1 MLQALH
7 IWEPIVFHRQL
18 SRLVIGL
25 FIIGVGLVALLDNTR
40 IFDASALR
48 PYWPMVL
55 VVLGVVRLFSW
66 RSFFGSA
73 ALIFIGLLLTA
84 QNLGY
89 MHLHWRDWWPVLLI
103 IGGASIL
110 LRSGRW
116 GEQRW
121 QHRQQR
127 RQARWARRHGMVLP
141 VGSGTTPQVD
151 NSDRVDLSTTLGSL
165 VLSNASQNFQGGELS
180 AVMGSIELDL
190 RDAAIA
196 GDAALLVKVVMGGIE
211 LKVPRTWAVSV
222 RADHVLAGVDDRTV
236 PPASPVARLQ
246 IGGEVVMGSVTIR
259 N

>member
-1 MLQALH
+1 M
-7 IWEPIVFHRQL
+7 FHRQL

-25 FIIGVGLVALLDNTR
+25 FIIGVGLLALLDNAR
-40 IFDASALR
+40 LFDADLLR

-73 ALIFIGLLLTA
+73 ALIFVGLLLTA

-89 MHLHWRDWWPVLLI
+89 LHLHWRDWWPVLLI

-110 LRSGRW
+110 LRGSRW
-116 GEQRW
+116 DEQRW
-121 QHRQQR
+121 QR
-127 RQARWARRHGMVLP
+127 RHLRREARWARRHGMALP
-141 VGSGTTPQVD
+141 ATPYVD
-151 NSDRVDLSTTLGSL
+151 NSDRVDVSTTLGSQ
-165 VLSNASQNFQGGELS
+165 VLSNASQNFQGGELN

-190 RDAAIA
+190 RDAAMA
-196 GDAALLVKVVMGGIE
+196 GEAALLVKVVMGGIE
-211 LKVPRTWAVSV
+211 IKVPRSWAVSV
-222 RADHVLAGVDDRTV
+222 RAEHVLAGVDDRTV
-236 PPASPVARLQ
+236 PPVVPAGRLQ

>member
-1 MLQALH
+1 M
-7 IWEPIVFHRQL
+7 FHRQL

-25 FIIGVGLVALLDNTR
+25 FIIGVGLVALLDNAR
-40 IFDASALR
+40 LFDAGVLR

-73 ALIFIGLLLTA
+73 ALIFVGLLLTA

-89 MHLHWRDWWPVLLI
+89 LYLHWRDWWPVLLI
-103 IGGASIL
+103 IGGASML
-110 LRSGRW
+110 LRGSRW
-116 GEQRW
+116 DGQRW
-121 QHRQQR
+121 QR
-127 RQARWARRHGMVLP
+127 RQLRREARWARRHGMALP
-141 VGSGTTPQVD
+141 AGLGTSTHVD
-151 NSDRVDLSTTLGSL
+151 NSDRVDVSTTLGSQ

-211 LKVPRTWAVSV
+211 IKVPRSWAVSV
-222 RADHVLAGVDDRTV
+222 RAEHVLAGVDDRTV
-236 PPASPVARLQ
+236 PPVAPAGRLQ